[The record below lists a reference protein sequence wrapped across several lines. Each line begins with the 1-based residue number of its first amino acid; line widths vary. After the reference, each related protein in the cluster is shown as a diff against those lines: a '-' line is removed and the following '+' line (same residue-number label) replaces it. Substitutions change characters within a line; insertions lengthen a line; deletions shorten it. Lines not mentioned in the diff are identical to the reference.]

1 MGVADPKTPTRADHR
16 FIKRLLST
24 TLEGKVVEQPDEFD
38 RISRVFSKA
47 GGSWER
53 IFHGSV
59 RDTVLLRQ
67 IIKLAYKKGYL
78 TKKGKW

>member
-1 MGVADPKTPTRADHR
+1 MPVMDPKAPTRADHR
-16 FIKRLLST
+16 FIKRLVELS
-24 TLEGKVVEQPDEFD
+24 LKNKVVEIPAEYS

-53 IFHGSV
+53 IFHGSAEDV
-59 RDTVLLRQ
+59 ALLRDV
-67 IIKLAYKKGYL
+67 IKAAYKKGYL